1 MSETITLELP
11 LELAQQ
17 ARALAAATNRRLED
31 AVVDWI
37 GRAVAEPPLESLPD
51 AEILALCDFML
62 DAVRQEELSRLLAG
76 MREGQLSE
84 SEESRLEQLMAVY
97 RRGLVLKAKA
107 LKEAVD
113 RGLRSRLDDYAA

>member
-11 LELAQQ
+11 SELAHQ
-17 ARALAAATNRRLED
+17 ARELAAATNRRLED

-37 GRAVAEPPLESLPD
+37 GKAVVDPPIELLPD
-51 AEILALCDFML
+51 AEVLALCDATL
-62 DAVRQEELSRLLAG
+62 EDARQEELSKLLTQ
-76 MREGQLSE
+76 MREGRLSG
-84 SEESRLEQLMAVY
+84 SEQVRLDQLMAVY

>member
-1 MSETITLELP
+1 MGETVTLELP
-11 LELAQQ
+11 VELAQQ
-17 ARALAAATNRRLED
+17 ARALAAATNRPLED

-37 GRAVAEPPLESLPD
+37 GRTVANPPLESLSD
-51 AEILALCDFML
+51 ARLLDLCDAAL
-62 DAVRQEELSRLLAG
+62 DSAQQEELSDLLAG

-84 SEESRLEQLMAVY
+84 TEQSRLDQLMAVY

-113 RGLRSRLDDYAA
+113 RGLAFGG

>member
-11 LELAQQ
+11 LELAQE

-31 AVVDWI
+31 AVIDWI

-51 AEILALCDFML
+51 AELLALCDLSL
-62 DAVRQEELSRLLAG
+62 DSARQEELSRLLAG
-76 MREGQLSE
+76 RREGQLSE
-84 SEESRLEQLMAVY
+84 LERHRLEQLMAVY

-113 RGLRSRLDDYAA
+113 RRLRPRLDDYAG

>member
-11 LELAQQ
+11 SELAQQ
-17 ARALAAATNRRLED
+17 ARTLATASNRRLED

-37 GRAVAEPPLESLPD
+37 GRAVAEPPLEALPD
-51 AEILALCDFML
+51 VEVLALCDATL
-62 DAVRQEELSRLLAG
+62 DAVPQEELSSLLAG
-76 MREGQLSE
+76 MREGQLSD
-84 SEESRLEQLMAVY
+84 SEQARLEELMAVY

>member
-11 LELAQQ
+11 SELAHQ
-17 ARALAAATNRRLED
+17 ARELAAATNRRLED

-37 GRAVAEPPLESLPD
+37 GKAVIDPPIELLPD
-51 AEILALCDFML
+51 AEVLALCDATL
-62 DAVRQEELSRLLAG
+62 EDARQEELSGLLTQ
-76 MREGQLSE
+76 MREGRLSG
-84 SEESRLEQLMAVY
+84 SEQARLDQLMAVY

>member
-51 AEILALCDFML
+51 AEILALCDFTL

-84 SEESRLEQLMAVY
+84 SEEARLEQLMAVY